1 MARRA
6 PFVLL
11 AVVGLAA
18 PAVAA
23 DALYPLTF
31 RANVALDPGGT
42 VGRWGVGV
50 DRLPKGGFGVGFG
63 ISTGFANMA
72 KPEGAPANMPANSGA
87 FLEPIV
93 RPGYVFAVDG
103 EVRVTGWV
111 GVGVAPVIDFLE
123 RGKRLS
129 IIAEPAFLMAVSRF
143 AFGLSLR
150 IGGVATSSV
159 PDESG
164 GFSLGFGIALGAMF

>member
-31 RANVALDPGGT
+31 RANVTLDPGGT

-159 PDESG
+159 PDETG
-164 GFSLGFGIALGAMF
+164 GFSIGFGIALGAMF